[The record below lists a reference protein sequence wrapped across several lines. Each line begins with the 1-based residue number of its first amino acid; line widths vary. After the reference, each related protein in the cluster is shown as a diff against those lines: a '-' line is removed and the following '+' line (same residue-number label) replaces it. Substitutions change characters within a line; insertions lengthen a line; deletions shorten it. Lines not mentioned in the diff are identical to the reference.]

1 MAKDYYATLG
11 VSRGA
16 DPKDVKSSY
25 RKLARKYHPDV
36 NPNDKAAEAK
46 FKEVSEAYEVLSD
59 PEKRKLYD
67 QWGSNWE
74 AVKQAGGNVN
84 FGGGGGGEGF
94 RFQGGGNGGFETIF
108 EQFFS
113 GGASGGNFG
122 TAADFEQTPQG
133 VEPKDIE
140 KTVELTLEEIDSSTK
155 RSLTYQAMDA
165 CKSCDGSGTVNLRA
179 ARECPNCGGTGRGRN
194 MFGMASVCPICQGS
208 GRTTLESC
216 PTCKGTG
223 TMPTAKKVEVTIPA
237 GFPEGKKLRV
247 PGRGVLGSG
256 GKAGDLYVSI
266 KELPHAMFRRVGDNL
281 EVDLEVA
288 FTTAALGGEVSVPTL
303 RSRVKMKIPEGAQ
316 GGQVFRL
323 GGQGITKMGG
333 QRGDLL
339 ARLKITVPK
348 KPTDQQRALLLE
360 LAKLE
365 EIE

>member
-11 VSRGA
+11 VARGA
-16 DPKDVKSSY
+16 DAKEIKSAY

-46 FKEVSEAYEVLSD
+46 FKEISEAHEVLGD

-74 AVKQAGGNVN
+74 AVQQAGGNVN
-84 FGGGGGGEGF
+84 FGGGGGEGF
-94 RFQGGGNGGFETIF
+94 RYQTGGSGGGFESIF

-113 GGASGGNFG
+113 GGGGGFTDVG
-122 TAADFEQTPQG
+122 YEPAPTGIP
-133 VEPKDIE
+133 PKDIE
-140 KTVELTLEEIDSSTK
+140 KTVELTLEEIDSGTK

-165 CKSCDGSGTVNLRA
+165 CKSCDGTGTISLRTS
-179 ARECPNCGGTGRGRN
+179 RECPNCGGTGRGKS
-194 MFGMASVCPICQGS
+194 MFGMASACPVCHGS
-208 GRTTLESC
+208 GRTSLESC

-266 KELPHAMFRRVGDNL
+266 KELPHPLFRRVGENL
-281 EVDLEVA
+281 EVDLEVP
-288 FTTAALGGEVSVPTL
+288 FTLAALGGEVSVPTL
-303 RSRVKMKIPEGAQ
+303 RSRVKMKIPEGSQ

-323 GGQGITKMGG
+323 GGQGITKMSGS
-333 QRGDLL
+333 RGDLL

-348 KPTDQQRALLLE
+348 RPTAKQRALLEE
-360 LAKLE
+360 LAALE
-365 EIE
+365 ADE

>member
-11 VSRGA
+11 VPRTA
-16 DPKDVKSSY
+16 DAKEIKSAY

-46 FKEVSEAYEVLSD
+46 FKEISEAHEVLSD

-74 AVKQAGGNVN
+74 AVQQAGGNVN
-84 FGGGGGGEGF
+84 FGGGGEGF
-94 RFQGGGNGGFETIF
+94 RYQTGGGGGFESIF
-108 EQFFS
+108 EQFFA
-113 GGASGGNFG
+113 GGGGGFTDVG
-122 TAADFEQTPQG
+122 YEPAPAG
-133 VEPKDIE
+133 VPPKDIE
-140 KTVELTLEEIDSSTK
+140 KTVELTLEEIDSGTK

-165 CKSCDGSGTVNLRA
+165 CKSCDGAGTVSLRTS
-179 ARECPNCGGTGRGRN
+179 RECPNCGGTGRGRS
-194 MFGMASVCPICQGS
+194 MFGMAAACPVCHGS
-208 GRTTLESC
+208 GRTSLESC

-266 KELPHAMFRRVGDNL
+266 KELPHPTFRRVGENL
-281 EVDLEVA
+281 EVDLEVP
-288 FTTAALGGEVSVPTL
+288 FTVAALGGEVSVPTL
-303 RSRVKMKIPEGAQ
+303 RSRVKMKIPEGSQ
-316 GGQVFRL
+316 GGQIFRL

-333 QRGDLL
+333 SRGDLL

-348 KPTDQQRALLLE
+348 KPTDKQRELLQQLAALE
-360 LAKLE
+360 VNE
-365 EIE
+365 